1 MFNMDKLFGG
11 PIGPD
16 QSGKFKISMLG
27 LAMKDDSGSFV
38 AYNREAGEMTDV
50 MDMTFD
56 GMDGAIFRLPV
67 TEVEEGDLI
76 SHGKDLL
83 YVEEVNGNRVS
94 ALNPFTSKVE
104 TVVPKGN
111 LFGFKFF
118 IKVVSLFDQMLGGFG
133 EPDPKNPMKSVMPF
147 MMMSMMSGNGGK
159 DEYGRAKQSNG
170 FESMLPML
178 MLPQLMG
185 GKEEGAA
192 FDIQS
197 ILPFMLMSGMNGG
210 QGNGNNMMQ
219 MLMMTQLLGTQGE
232 GGGLFG
238 SLTTKKTKTKSS
250 RRQSAQQPK
259 ETSTPAATETTTDT
273 ETK

>member
-27 LAMKDDSGSFV
+27 LAMKDDAGSFV

-83 YVEEVNGNRVS
+83 YVEEVNGNRVQ

-118 IKVVSLFDQMLGGFG
+118 IKVVSLFDQMIGGFG
-133 EPDPKNPMKSVMPF
+133 EPDPKNPMKAVMPF
-147 MMMSMMSGNGGK
+147 MMMSMIGGNNGNGNNKGGYDK
-159 DEYGRAKQSNG
+159 PSTNT

-185 GKEEGAA
+185 GKEGAA

-210 QGNGNNMMQ
+210 QGNGNNIMQ
-219 MLMMTQLLGTQGE
+219 MLMMTQLLGNQGE
-232 GGGLFG
+232 GGLFG
-238 SLTTKKTKTKSS
+238 NLTKTTKTTGKSS
-250 RRQSAQQPK
+250 KPSKNSAK
-259 ETSTPAATETTTDT
+259 EAATQEPAVDT